1 MERVTCFDGVGR
13 RCPSLVA
20 AFVAAVVTT
29 GCETSSTLTVSPNPV
44 KCQVSLAAPSSMVD
58 AGGGTGTLAVTTQP
72 ECPWEATTTVNWISG
87 LSPASG
93 QGTGNLEF
101 RVAPNEG
108 ASSREGAIVV
118 NDNQVRVAQRAPC
131 RFDLGPASQSVSAGG
146 GAGSVNV
153 SVLSECAWTAT
164 TDVSWISLT
173 PPLTGNGNGT
183 VAFTVAPNGGDQ
195 RTGSVIIGGQRS
207 VVTQAAP
214 VASPCDYRIAPTSQN
229 IGATGGAGTVA
240 VSAQGGCAWTA
251 SSTAAWITVTA
262 GSTGRGNGSVAFSVA
277 ANTGA
282 SRTGTLTIAGETFI
296 VTQAASGA
304 PPAPSCTYSISPG
317 NRNVD
322 ANARTDNVNVLA
334 GSGCMWTAV
343 SNASWIAVMSGSTG
357 TGNGSVG
364 YSLQANIGASRT
376 GTLTIAGQTFTVT
389 QAAATPCSYSIS
401 PHSKNSDANARTDNV
416 SVSAGS
422 GCTWTA
428 VSNASWITVMS
439 GSTGTG
445 NGSVGYGLQ
454 ANIGA
459 SRTGT
464 LTIAGETFT
473 VTQAAAP
480 PCSYSISPDKQKV
493 DATPGTGTVAVSTAS
508 HCTWTATS
516 NATWITITSG
526 ASGTGNGTVTFRVGN
541 NNGEKRKGT
550 LTVAGRTAEVEQED
564 R

>member
-1 MERVTCFDGVGR
+1 
-13 RCPSLVA
+13 
-20 AFVAAVVTT
+20 
-29 GCETSSTLTVSPNPV
+29 
-44 KCQVSLAAPSSMVD
+44 
-58 AGGGTGTLAVTTQP
+58 
-72 ECPWEATTTVNWISG
+72 
-87 LSPASG
+87 
-93 QGTGNLEF
+93 
-101 RVAPNEG
+101 
-108 ASSREGAIVV
+108 
-118 NDNQVRVAQRAPC
+118 VAQRAPC

-282 SRTGTLTIAGETFI
+282 SRTGTLTIAGETF
-296 VTQAASGA
+296 
-304 PPAPSCTYSISPG
+304 
-317 NRNVD
+317 
-322 ANARTDNVNVLA
+322 
-334 GSGCMWTAV
+334 
-343 SNASWIAVMSGSTG
+343 
-357 TGNGSVG
+357 
-364 YSLQANIGASRT
+364 
-376 GTLTIAGQTFTVT
+376 
-389 QAAATPCSYSIS
+389 
-401 PHSKNSDANARTDNV
+401 
-416 SVSAGS
+416 
-422 GCTWTA
+422 
-428 VSNASWITVMS
+428 
-439 GSTGTG
+439 
-445 NGSVGYGLQ
+445 
-454 ANIGA
+454 
-459 SRTGT
+459 
-464 LTIAGETFT
+464 T

-550 LTVAGRTAEVEQED
+550 LTVAGRTAEVEQDD